1 MSRTICLE
9 GVAFYPAAIFPSAVD
24 CDDHAPRV
32 GHDHAVLRLVE
43 ERSRAGVLRVPREGS
58 VVSARPSKVV
68 SEAERF
74 RALVDAHFE
83 FVWRSVRR
91 LGVPTADA
99 DDAAQEVFVV
109 AARKLGSVETGREKA
124 FLFGTAVR
132 VASTRRRTRR
142 RHPEDPAET
151 LDARP
156 HEGEAS
162 PEERVE
168 LAEARTLL
176 QSILDG
182 MLDEQRAV
190 FVLAELEETPVR
202 EIAELLELPRGTV
215 NSRLRRGLDA
225 LQSQLGEP
233 EE

>member
-1 MSRTICLE
+1 M
-9 GVAFYPAAIFPSAVD
+9 
-24 CDDHAPRV
+24 
-32 GHDHAVLRLVE
+32 
-43 ERSRAGVLRVPREGS
+43 PREELVMG
-58 VVSARPSKVV
+58 VRPTKVV

-74 RALVDAHFE
+74 RALVDEHFE

-91 LGVPTADA
+91 LGVPVADA

-109 AARKLGSVETGREKA
+109 TARKLGSIEVEREKA

-156 HEGEAS
+156 LDGDPS

-168 LAEARTLL
+168 LGEARALL
-176 QSILDG
+176 QGILDG
-182 MLDEQRAV
+182 MSDDQRAV
-190 FVLAELEETPVR
+190 FVLAELEETSVR
-202 EIAELLELPRGTV
+202 DIAELLALPLGTV
-215 NSRLRRGLDA
+215 SSRLRAARESFATEVKRLSA
-225 LQSQLGEP
+225 REAFSMRKR
-233 EE
+233 

>member
-1 MSRTICLE
+1 
-9 GVAFYPAAIFPSAVD
+9 
-24 CDDHAPRV
+24 
-32 GHDHAVLRLVE
+32 VLRLVE
-43 ERSRAGVLRVPREGS
+43 ERPRAGVLGVPHGGNL
-58 VVSARPSKVV
+58 VNAPPSKVT
-68 SEAERF
+68 SEAARF
-74 RALVDAHFE
+74 RALVDEHFE

-109 AARKLGSVETGREKA
+109 TARKLDAVQAGREKS

-142 RHPEDPAET
+142 RHPEHPADT

-156 HEGEAS
+156 LEGEHS

-182 MLDEQRAV
+182 MSDDQRNV
-190 FVLAELEETPVR
+190 FVLAELEEVPVR
-202 EIAELLELPRGTV
+202 EIAELLELPLGTV
-215 NSRLRRGLDA
+215 SSRLRAARESFATEVKRLSA
-225 LQSQLGEP
+225 REAFSRRIR
-233 EE
+233 